1 MAKVGSLLI
10 DLGMNT
16 AKFDSG
22 IKRSTSSISK
32 FRKRATKDFARI
44 RRSANS
50 LGGGLGRITGAIA
63 AIVGPAAL
71 IALTKQAL
79 AASDAMGK
87 LSDDLG
93 ITTHRLS
100 GFQIAA
106 QIGGASAEDMN
117 KAFVKLA
124 VNVGDAAAGTGEA
137 SDAFKRMGLDAR
149 NLVGMSLDEQMIA
162 VAEGL
167 KNVGSE
173 AKQVQTVYEVFG
185 KSGAKLLTTLK
196 GGREELEKWANWSE
210 KVGVSLNRM
219 DIRKLEAA
227 NDAIFIAQESTKG
240 LGNSLALA
248 FAPILKGL
256 SDQFVSLAE
265 NSQGFR
271 SQMTELVDSSVTFFG
286 GLLNGF
292 RGLNIALMKAK
303 EGWLIIGAVIVN
315 IFDELKFVFAQF
327 THWGEKQWTGFIY
340 TIRKGLSF
348 FLEGFITVIKNIK
361 APFEAFVVNLAN
373 IWGKFIAVIQ
383 TKFADFVSV
392 VAAGLEKANVRGVF
406 DDAIASTQAFAAALK
421 EAGDAEQTK
430 NEINELV
437 AQGLPS
443 EAIKEWV
450 EKQREELAKLA
461 TQIQED
467 VAETVPAIKT
477 MGAALLES
485 IDEVGTKFDNVFLAW
500 EDGMDG
506 MKKVFLNNIKKMLSD
521 QLMKQ
526 LAKVFSMMGG
536 GSAGGIFKKLL
547 GFANGGSFEVGGS
560 GGTDSNVVAFRATK
574 GEQVTVQTPNQAN
587 SGGGGV
593 VFQNSYDFRGST
605 LSEPEVRQ
613 MIEQS
618 NRITQREIQNKMI
631 RGRF

>member
-1 MAKVGSLLI
+1 
-10 DLGMNT
+10 
-16 AKFDSG
+16 
-22 IKRSTSSISK
+22 
-32 FRKRATKDFARI
+32 
-44 RRSANS
+44 
-50 LGGGLGRITGAIA
+50 
-63 AIVGPAAL
+63 
-71 IALTKQAL
+71 
-79 AASDAMGK
+79 
-87 LSDDLG
+87 
-93 ITTHRLS
+93 
-100 GFQIAA
+100 
-106 QIGGASAEDMN
+106 
-117 KAFVKLA
+117 
-124 VNVGDAAAGTGEA
+124 
-137 SDAFKRMGLDAR
+137 
-149 NLVGMSLDEQMIA
+149 
-162 VAEGL
+162 
-167 KNVGSE
+167 
-173 AKQVQTVYEVFG
+173 
-185 KSGAKLLTTLK
+185 
-196 GGREELEKWANWSE
+196 
-210 KVGVSLNRM
+210 
-219 DIRKLEAA
+219 
-227 NDAIFIAQESTKG
+227 
-240 LGNSLALA
+240 
-248 FAPILKGL
+248 
-256 SDQFVSLAE
+256 
-265 NSQGFR
+265 
-271 SQMTELVDSSVTFFG
+271 MTELVDSSVTFFG

-421 EAGDAEQTK
+421 EAGDAPATFNADDFKIGTEALDQAELFLQSMRKINAENLKKMDGMEAPEMENSAAKGFLMGLAEQTK

-443 EAIKEWV
+443 QSIKEWV

-461 TQIQED
+461 TEIQEG
-467 VAETVPAIKT
+467 AAAAVPAIKT

-485 IDEVGTKFDNVFLAW
+485 IEEVGTKFDNVFLAW